1 MRVCIFTSTNDKS
14 EGGPSRSVPI
24 LAKGVSKVGCDTF
37 LMTRETIDMNFH
49 ALEGFPAVR
58 LKILPYNIT
67 YKQLEQEILI
77 DKYDIVHIQGI
88 WIPIY
93 HYVASIARKYGIQYI
108 ITPRGALEPWSLS
121 QKKWKKK
128 LAMLL
133 YQRFDIQNA
142 NAILATANLEA
153 VHLRALG
160 FTNPIAVI
168 PNGIDISEYKC
179 RTFEDR
185 DEIKKQILF
194 LSRIHPK
201 KGIEILIESWKRLTG
216 KYKDWNVVIAGNGE
230 ENYISY
236 LKELIKNNY
245 LDSSVSIIPPV
256 FGEMKRKLYCESSLF
271 VLPTYSE
278 NFGMVIAEALACG
291 IPVITTTGTPWE
303 ELNTN
308 KIGWCVELS
317 VENIVLTIETAIQ
330 LGEEKLFEMGQKGHM
345 YVNDKYDYSKV
356 GMKNKQL
363 YQWILG
369 ENPDFT
375 LLYK

>member
-1 MRVCIFTSTNDKS
+1 
-14 EGGPSRSVPI
+14 
-24 LAKGVSKVGCDTF
+24 
-37 LMTRETIDMNFH
+37 
-49 ALEGFPAVR
+49 
-58 LKILPYNIT
+58 
-67 YKQLEQEILI
+67 
-77 DKYDIVHIQGI
+77 
-88 WIPIY
+88 
-93 HYVASIARKYGIQYI
+93 
-108 ITPRGALEPWSLS
+108 
-121 QKKWKKK
+121 
-128 LAMLL
+128 MLL

>member
-1 MRVCIFTSTNDKS
+1 M
-14 EGGPSRSVPI
+14 
-24 LAKGVSKVGCDTF
+24 
-37 LMTRETIDMNFH
+37 
-49 ALEGFPAVR
+49 
-58 LKILPYNIT
+58 
-67 YKQLEQEILI
+67 
-77 DKYDIVHIQGI
+77 
-88 WIPIY
+88 
-93 HYVASIARKYGIQYI
+93 
-108 ITPRGALEPWSLS
+108 
-121 QKKWKKK
+121 
-128 LAMLL
+128 
-133 YQRFDIQNA
+133 
-142 NAILATANLEA
+142 
-153 VHLRALG
+153 
-160 FTNPIAVI
+160 
-168 PNGIDISEYKC
+168 
-179 RTFEDR
+179 
-185 DEIKKQILF
+185 
-194 LSRIHPK
+194 SRIHPK

-330 LGEEKLFEMGQKGHM
+330 LGEEKSLKWGKKGICMSMINMTIQK
-345 YVNDKYDYSKV
+345 
-356 GMKNKQL
+356 
-363 YQWILG
+363 W
-369 ENPDFT
+369 E
-375 LLYK
+375 